1 MTSPLKLCVRRSEV
15 SAPSGKSVEISLRVP
30 SEVSCIEEAVEL
42 VSRHCFSGHPTSS
55 RLRFKLRVILSEA
68 LANAIICG
76 NGEDC
81 SKTVDVVARSQVD
94 CLELEVSDNGCGFD
108 PASIPEPV
116 GPEELENACGRG
128 LFLIRNLAD
137 QVRFN
142 DRGNTICMTLS
153 RH

>member
-1 MTSPLKLCVRRSEV
+1 MTSPLKLCVRRSE
-15 SAPSGKSVEISLRVP
+15 SAAAAGKTVEIRLRVP

-42 VSRHCFSGHPTSS
+42 ISRHCFAGYRPSQK
-55 RLRFKLRVILSEA
+55 LRFRLRVILSEA

-76 NGEDC
+76 NKEDC
-81 SKTVDVVARSQVD
+81 SKRVDVVARSEVNHV
-94 CLELEVSDNGCGFD
+94 ELEVTDHGCGFD

-116 GPEELENACGRG
+116 GSDDLENACGRG